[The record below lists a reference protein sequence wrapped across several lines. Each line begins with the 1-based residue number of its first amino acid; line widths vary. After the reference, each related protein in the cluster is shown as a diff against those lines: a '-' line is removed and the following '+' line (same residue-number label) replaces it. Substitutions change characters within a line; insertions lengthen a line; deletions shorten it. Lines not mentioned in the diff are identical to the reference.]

1 MRPNVVLALVLLAV
15 GALVFAMLS
24 GGGQKP
30 AEPEGAA
37 LIEVDGG
44 SEAARPSSELRGVS
58 ERAQTPEEP
67 AVREA
72 LPVTDRTVLNGDQQ
86 VFTGRLFGTV
96 FGPSGEPVADALLQ
110 VRKGAGN
117 SPLAALQILTAGP
130 VDPAKVWTT
139 RSNARGEYSLV
150 GAEPGD
156 GYMISAS
163 HPNYAPLEVSSVRI
177 PEVGELRRDLV
188 LNEGFVVLGYVRDFN
203 TGQPIP
209 KARLRLVDLM
219 LSTLPPDDARVTA
232 RTAESDDTGL
242 YRFDHVPSGMFALT
256 ASAATFGSL
265 TFNDVNVGTQPTVSR
280 DFRLQPGV
288 SMAGQVVTPGRQ
300 GIGGAR
306 LTAMSDSGVNSQARA
321 VSKPDG
327 SFVIQELTEGT
338 YSLIVEAP
346 GWGTRRL
353 NRIEADAQDVLIEM
367 IQQGTVEGQVIDR
380 ASGQPVPTFQAI
392 VRAVIPNSP
401 VYGRRVGVQDVK
413 NDPQGKYAVGG
424 LDSGSYVVEI
434 QSDGY
439 APTYSA
445 PFEVTQGLVVSGIQ
459 VFLSTGGRLVGVV
472 VNGQTGDPV
481 VGAEVRTYDNAYI
494 DHPLAGLLGAGAPR
508 TTTDR
513 SVRTD
518 KEGRFEL
525 PYLWPD
531 VYQIQI
537 SSPGLLRTIRKDV
550 RVADSSTPTDLGVI
564 RLDLGS
570 SLRGRVTD
578 GAGRPLAGA
587 TVGLTATSEAV
598 GFYNTVTNESGAYDF
613 RNVKPGGYRLHATRP
628 VDAANP
634 FASIADMTTSQV
646 NVTLYEGQE
655 LQQDLRIASD

>member
-1 MRPNVVLALVLLAV
+1 MRPNVVLALVLVAV
-15 GALVFAMLS
+15 GALVFALLS
-24 GGGQKP
+24 GG
-30 AEPEGAA
+30 EPRPPQEDGAA
-37 LIEVDGG
+37 GVKL
-44 SEAARPSSELRGVS
+44 SEPGAAAPVNSDLRALPQQDPAAS
-58 ERAQTPEEP
+58 DA

-72 LPVTDRTVLNGDQQ
+72 APLTERSLVAADQQ
-86 VFTGRLFGTV
+86 VYTGRLFGTV
-96 FGPSGEPVADALLQ
+96 FGPNGELVPNVLLQ
-110 VRKGAGN
+110 VRKGGGN
-117 SPLAALQILTAGP
+117 SPLAALQMLTAGP
-130 VDPAKVWTT
+130 VDPAKVWT
-139 RSNARGEYSLV
+139 ARTNSQGAYSLV
-150 GAEPGD
+150 GVEPGD

-163 HPNYAPLEVSSVRI
+163 HPDYAPVDVSAIRI
-177 PEVGELRRDLV
+177 PTVGELRRDLT

-219 LSTLPPDDARVTA
+219 LSTLPPDDPRVSARM
-232 RTAESDDTGL
+232 AEADDTGL

-256 ASAATFGSL
+256 ASATSFGSL

-288 SMAGQVVTPGRQ
+288 KMAGQVVTPGRQ

-321 VSKPDG
+321 VSQPDG
-327 SFVIQELTEGT
+327 SFVIEELTEGT

-367 IQQGTVEGQVIDR
+367 IQQGSVEGQVIDR
-380 ASGQPVPTFQAI
+380 ASGQPVPTFLAI

-413 NDPQGKYAVGG
+413 NDPQGKYLVGG

-434 QSDGY
+434 QAEGY
-439 APTYSA
+439 APTYST

-459 VFLSTGGRLVGVV
+459 VFVSTGGKLIGQV
-472 VNGQTGDPV
+472 VNGQTGEPV
-481 VGAEVRTYDNAYI
+481 VGAEVRTFDNAYI
-494 DHPLAGLLGAGAPR
+494 DHPLANLLGAGAPR

-513 SVRTD
+513 SARTD

-531 VYQIQI
+531 VYQVQI
-537 SSPGLLRTIRKDV
+537 SSPGLLRTVRKDV
-550 RVADSSTPTDLGVI
+550 RVADSTTPTDLGVI
-564 RLDLGS
+564 RLDRGA
-570 SLRGRVTD
+570 SLKGRVVD
-578 GAGRPLAGA
+578 GAGRPLPGA
-587 TVGLTATSEAV
+587 TVGLTASSEAI
-598 GFYNTVTNESGAYDF
+598 GFYSTITNEAGAYDF
-613 RNVKPGGYRLHATRP
+613 LNVKPGGYRLHATRP

-655 LQQDLRIASD
+655 LQQDLRISTD

>member
-1 MRPNVVLALVLLAV
+1 
-15 GALVFAMLS
+15 
-24 GGGQKP
+24 
-30 AEPEGAA
+30 
-37 LIEVDGG
+37 
-44 SEAARPSSELRGVS
+44 
-58 ERAQTPEEP
+58 
-67 AVREA
+67 
-72 LPVTDRTVLNGDQQ
+72 
-86 VFTGRLFGTV
+86 
-96 FGPSGEPVADALLQ
+96 
-110 VRKGAGN
+110 
-117 SPLAALQILTAGP
+117 
-130 VDPAKVWTT
+130 
-139 RSNARGEYSLV
+139 
-150 GAEPGD
+150 
-156 GYMISAS
+156 
-163 HPNYAPLEVSSVRI
+163 
-177 PEVGELRRDLV
+177 
-188 LNEGFVVLGYVRDFN
+188 
-203 TGQPIP
+203 
-209 KARLRLVDLM
+209 
-219 LSTLPPDDARVTA
+219 
-232 RTAESDDTGL
+232 
-242 YRFDHVPSGMFALT
+242 
-256 ASAATFGSL
+256 
-265 TFNDVNVGTQPTVSR
+265 
-280 DFRLQPGV
+280 
-288 SMAGQVVTPGRQ
+288 
-300 GIGGAR
+300 
-306 LTAMSDSGVNSQARA
+306 
-321 VSKPDG
+321 
-327 SFVIQELTEGT
+327 
-338 YSLIVEAP
+338 
-346 GWGTRRL
+346 
-353 NRIEADAQDVLIEM
+353 
-367 IQQGTVEGQVIDR
+367 
-380 ASGQPVPTFQAI
+380 
-392 VRAVIPNSP
+392 
-401 VYGRRVGVQDVK
+401 
-413 NDPQGKYAVGG
+413 
-424 LDSGSYVVEI
+424 
-434 QSDGY
+434 
-439 APTYSA
+439 
-445 PFEVTQGLVVSGIQ
+445 VVSGIQ

-472 VNGQTGDPV
+472 VNGQTGDPI